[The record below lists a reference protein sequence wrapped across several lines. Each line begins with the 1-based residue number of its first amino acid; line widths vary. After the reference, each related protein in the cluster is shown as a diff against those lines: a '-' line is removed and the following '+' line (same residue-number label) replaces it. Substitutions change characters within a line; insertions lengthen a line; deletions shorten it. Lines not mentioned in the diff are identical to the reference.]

1 MECLL
6 ITSEENGERFIYQII
21 NTSKRIVLNTTYSC
35 TCTIGNLAMK
45 CNEVDP
51 EYLFLIRLD

>member
-21 NTSKRIVLNTTYSC
+21 NTSKRIVLNTTYMY
-35 TCTIGNLAMK
+35 TIGNLAMK